1 MAAKI
6 IQFDTDARTSFLKGI
21 ETVSRSVKVTLGPKG
36 RNVVLE
42 KKFGPPVITNDGVT
56 IAKEIELED
65 PFENLG
71 AAVAKEAANK
81 TNDAAGDGT
90 TTAVLLTEQLVRE
103 GLKALG
109 AGANPMLLK
118 AGIQKAT
125 AAVVEDLKKMAIP
138 VESKQDIQNVATIS
152 GNDPEIGRLIAE
164 AMEKVGKDGVITI
177 EESKTGTTQGP
188 EYVEGM
194 QFDRGY
200 ISPYFI
206 TDREAMTCVLEDA
219 YILLYE
225 KKISAVVDILPLL
238 EKVARE
244 GRPLLIIA
252 EDVEGEALAT
262 LVVNKLKGILNVAA
276 VKAPGYGDRRKAM
289 MEDIAILTGG
299 KFISEDIG
307 VKLEKVET
315 TDLGQAK
322 KIIIEK
328 EETTIVEGA
337 GKREAVKGRIEMI
350 KKQIEETDS
359 DWEREKLQER
369 LAKLAGGVAVI
380 KVGAATEIELKE
392 RKHRFEDALSA
403 TKAAVEEGVVAG
415 GGVALLRAAQVL
427 DKLSGDYEDEDMGIK
442 IVRRALEAPIRQ
454 IASNSGVDGSIVVSI
469 VSKSKDRNY
478 GYNALSGEYED
489 LVKAGVVDP
498 VKVTRSALQ
507 NAASVAGMVL
517 STEAMIAEKPEKEE
531 KLPTPPPEY

>member
-1 MAAKI
+1 MAPKL
-6 IQFDTDARTSFLKGI
+6 IQFDADARASFLKGI
-21 ETVSRSVKVTLGPKG
+21 ETVSRSVKITLGPKG

-90 TTAVLLTEQLVRE
+90 TTAVLLTEQVVRE

-118 AGIQKAT
+118 NGIQKAT
-125 AAVVEDLKKMAIP
+125 AKVVERLKEMAIP
-138 VESKQDIQNVATIS
+138 VETKQDIQNVATIS
-152 GNDPEIGRLIAE
+152 GNDPEIGRLISE
-164 AMEKVGKDGVITI
+164 AMDKVGKDGVITI

-200 ISPYFI
+200 ISPYFV
-206 TDREAMTCVLEDA
+206 TDRETMTCVLEDA

-225 KKISAVVDILPLL
+225 KKISAVMDILPLL

-262 LVVNKLKGILNVAA
+262 LVVNRLKGILNVAA
-276 VKAPGYGDRRKAM
+276 VKAPGYGERRKAM

-307 VKLEKVET
+307 VKLEKVELK
-315 TDLGQAK
+315 DLGRAK
-322 KIIIEK
+322 KVVIEK
-328 EETTIVEGA
+328 EETTIIEGA
-337 GKREAVKGRIEMI
+337 GTRDAVKGRIELI

-380 KVGAATEIELKE
+380 KVGAPTEVELKE
-392 RKHRFEDALSA
+392 KKHRFEDALSA

-415 GGVALLRAAQVL
+415 GGVALLRASEVL
-427 DKLSGDYEDEDMGIK
+427 DKMRGDNEDEDMGIR

-454 IASNSGVDGSIVVSI
+454 IAFNSGVDGSIVVAT
-469 VSKSKDRNY
+469 VAKSKDKHY
-478 GYNALSGEYED
+478 GFNALTGEYED
-489 LVKAGVVDP
+489 LMKAGVVDP
-498 VKVTRSALQ
+498 VKVTRSALE

-517 STEAMIAEKPEKEE
+517 STEAMVAEKPEKEE

>member
-1 MAAKI
+1 M
-6 IQFDTDARTSFLKGI
+6 KGI

-109 AGANPMLLK
+109 AGANAMLLK
-118 AGIQKAT
+118 RGIQKAAT
-125 AAVVEDLKKMAIP
+125 RVVERLKETATA
-138 VESKQDIQNVATIS
+138 VETKQDIQNVATIS
-152 GNDPEIGRLIAE
+152 GNDPEIGELISE
-164 AMEKVGKDGVITI
+164 AMDKVGKDGVITI
-177 EESKTGTTQGP
+177 EESKTGTTTGP

-200 ISPYFI
+200 ISPYFV
-206 TDREAMTCVLEDA
+206 TDRETMNCILEDA

-225 KKISAVVDILPLL
+225 KKISAVMDILPLL

-244 GRPLLIIA
+244 GKPLLILA
-252 EDVEGEALAT
+252 EDLEGEALAT

-276 VKAPGYGDRRKAM
+276 VKAPGYGERRKAM

-307 VKLEKVET
+307 VKLEKVELK
-315 TDLGQAK
+315 DLGRAK
-322 KIIIEK
+322 KIVIEK
-328 EETTIVEGA
+328 EETTLIEG
-337 GKREAVKGRIEMI
+337 GGTKDAVKGRIELI
-350 KKQIEETDS
+350 RKQVDETDS
-359 DWEREKLQER
+359 DWEKEKLQER

-380 KVGAATEIELKE
+380 KVGAPTEVELKE
-392 RKHRFEDALSA
+392 KKHRFEDALSA
-403 TKAAVEEGVVAG
+403 TKAAVEEGVVVG
-415 GGVALLRAAQVL
+415 GGVALIRSGEVL
-427 DKLSGDYEDEDMGIK
+427 DKMRGDNEDEDMGIK
-442 IVRRALEAPIRQ
+442 IVRRSLEAPIRQ
-454 IASNSGVDGSIVVSI
+454 IAVNSGVDGSIVIATVL
-469 VSKSKDRNY
+469 KSKDRNY
-478 GYNALSGEYED
+478 GFNALTSGYED

-498 VKVTRSALQ
+498 VKVTRSAVE